1 MDRNGVTGR
10 GGIVN
15 NVLTLSATGRSVSPE
30 RHATLIVRIADH
42 ADKAAF
48 AELFAYFAPRLK
60 GFLMRGGSPADTAE
74 DLSQEAMLMVWRKAA
89 QFDPGRAGAATWIYT
104 IARNLRI
111 DAGRRGVL
119 ETISDDALEQAERSL
134 SEDGAVDDTSRW
146 VEASQRDARVREA
159 VQRLPDEQSK
169 VVMMAFFHGLAH
181 ADVARE
187 LALPLGTVKSRLRL
201 ATQKLR
207 SMLEAWVD

>member
-1 MDRNGVTGR
+1 MNDALNIAPGR
-10 GGIVN
+10 PPG
-15 NVLTLSATGRSVSPE
+15 SPE
-30 RHATLIVRIADH
+30 RHAWLILRIAES
-42 ADKAAF
+42 ADRAAF
-48 AELFAYFAPRLK
+48 AELFDYFAPRLK
-60 GFLMRGGSPADTAE
+60 GFLMRGGSPPENAD

-89 QFDPGRAGAATWIYT
+89 QFDPARAGAATWIYT

-119 ETISDDALEQAERSL
+119 ETISDDALEQAEGHAA
-134 SEDGAVDDTSRW
+134 EHGAVDDVSRW
-146 VEASQRDARVREA
+146 AEASQRDARVREA
-159 VQRLPDEQSK
+159 VQRLPDEQLK
-169 VVMMAFFHGLAH
+169 VVMMAFFHGRAH

-207 SMLEAWVD
+207 GMLETWAE

>member
-1 MDRNGVTGR
+1 MNDV
-10 GGIVN
+10 
-15 NVLTLSATGRSVSPE
+15 LSAAAVAPSASPE
-30 RHATLIVRIADH
+30 RHALLIVRIAES
-42 ADKAAF
+42 ADKVAF
-48 AELFAYFAPRLK
+48 AELFGYFAPRLK
-60 GFLMRGGSPADTAE
+60 GFLMRGGSPADNAE
-74 DLSQEAMLMVWRKAA
+74 DLSQEAMLMVWRKAG
-89 QFDPGRAGAATWIYT
+89 QFDPARAGAATWIYT

-119 ETISDDALEQAERSL
+119 ETISDDALEQGERSL
-134 SEDGAVDDTSRW
+134 SEDGAVDETSRW

-207 SMLEAWVD
+207 SMLDAWGD

>member
-1 MDRNGVTGR
+1 MNEA
-10 GGIVN
+10 
-15 NVLTLSATGRSVSPE
+15 LTLHALAASAGSPE
-30 RHATLIVRIADH
+30 RHAFLIVRIAES

-60 GFLMRGGSPADTAE
+60 GFLMRGGSPADNAE

-89 QFDPGRAGAATWIYT
+89 QFDPARAGASTWIYT

-119 ETISDDALEQAERSL
+119 ETISDDALESGERAL
-134 SEDGAVDDTSRW
+134 SEDGADDTSAW

-187 LALPLGTVKSRLRL
+187 LSLPLGTVKSRLRL

-207 SMLEAWVD
+207 SMLDAWGS